1 MPATMMTAVRFH
13 ATGGPEVLRLED
25 APAPTPGEGQAL
37 VRLRAAGVNFADIYQ
52 RRGDYPVPGGLPCIA
67 GQEGAGM
74 VEAVGPGV
82 SGLRPG
88 DRVTYTGVM
97 GSYAELV
104 AAPAWRLVPIP
115 AEVTFE
121 QAAGIMLQGMTAHYL
136 LHTTHHTRA
145 GETVLVHAAAGGV
158 GLLLVQMA
166 KMLGA
171 RAIGTVSTP
180 EKARLAR
187 EAGADEVIL
196 YTQTDFA
203 EEVKRLTGGRGV
215 DLVLDAVGKDTF
227 QKGLEALAVRG
238 HMIVYG
244 RAAGL
249 PDPIV
254 PNSLMAKGLTLS
266 GTSLV
271 HFTATR
277 EELMERA
284 GAVLGWLGRGRLKL
298 TIHKTFPLAQAA
310 EAHRLLENRQTVG
323 KLILTVP

>member
-1 MPATMMTAVRFH
+1 MAQTTMQAVRFH
-13 ATGGPEVLRLED
+13 TTGGPEVLRLED
-25 APAPTPGEGQAL
+25 VPAPTPGEGQAL

-52 RRGDYPVPGGLPCIA
+52 RRGDYPAPGGLPCIA
-67 GQEGAGM
+67 GQEGAGV

-82 SGLRPG
+82 TGLRPG
-88 DRVTYTGVM
+88 NRVTYTGVP
-97 GSYAELV
+97 GAYAQATV
-104 AAPAWRLVPIP
+104 APAWRLVPIP
-115 AEVTFE
+115 EGVSFE

-136 LHTTHHTRA
+136 LHAAHRTQP

-171 RAIGTVSTP
+171 RVIGTVSTP

-203 EEVKRLTGGRGV
+203 EEARRLTGGRGV
-215 DLVLDAVGKDTF
+215 DLVLDAVGKPTF

-277 EELMERA
+277 EELLERA
-284 GAVLGWLGRGRLKL
+284 GAVLGWLAEGKLKL

-323 KLILTVP
+323 KLVLTVA